1 MTKLTFLQKVKVARV
16 PMREAAVDALLLTW
30 VILICLLM
38 TGVLTTYPW
47 LILLI
52 SVLAYLLTVS
62 LRLRQAAR
70 QTTEPKSIYNYLFH

>member
-1 MTKLTFLQKVKVARV
+1 MTKLTFLQKVILARV